1 MPTTTTDIRQLAT
14 KSPEQM
20 QVLNSIM
27 SQLSPELLQ
36 RLMGDEQQFRDRF
49 QKTTVDPAMQN
60 FQQQVIPQLQ
70 EVFAGSG
77 SKGGDV
83 EARQLAGAGQ
93 QLSTD
98 LGRLFEESFG
108 QEQQQQRGFAS
119 NLAQLGLGTSPFENV
134 ATQRTKTDPFE
145 SFLSS
150 LGKTA
155 GSALTGGVSDII
167 ASFFPQGGGNPLS
180 GGVTEFPSF

>member
-1 MPTTTTDIRQLAT
+1 MPTTTTDFRQVGT

-27 SQLSPELLQ
+27 SQLSPELFQ
-36 RLMGDEQQFRDRF
+36 RLIGDEQQFMDRY
-49 QKTTVDPAMQN
+49 QRTTVDPAMQN
-60 FQQQVIPQLQ
+60 FREQIIPELQ

-83 EARQLAGAGQ
+83 EARQLASAGQ
-93 QLSTD
+93 RLSSD
-98 LGRLFEESFG
+98 LARLFEESFG

-134 ATQRTKTDPFE
+134 ATQTTRSDPFE
-145 SFLSS
+145 SFLGSF
-150 LGKTA
+150 GKTA

-167 ASFFPQGGGNPLS
+167 GSFFNR
-180 GGVTEFPSF
+180 